1 MMIFLFDSLILLS
14 LKELLKPSGFYR
26 DEDEQKAKLRDEV
39 RKGPMGRTDR
49 VLQID
54 NRTPIT
60 SHPLSFMELERHGY
74 EDLVLP
80 IIEYGGPH
88 EVGVRIGI
96 EWEDP
101 IEEKIQIDESLRPKR
116 VESTAFDIQGH

>member
-1 MMIFLFDSLILLS
+1 MPPPACIHTTA
-14 LKELLKPSGFYR
+14 
-26 DEDEQKAKLRDEV
+26 EQHHITT
-39 RKGPMGRTDR
+39 P
-49 VLQID
+49 QH
-54 NRTPIT
+54 TPIT